1 MCDHFESPWIVACQA
16 SLSMGF
22 PRQEYWS
29 GLPFPSTQELN
40 PSLLLWQVDSL
51 PLSHEVS
58 RVAKFRDRIEK
69 GGWLGV
75 WGEKKWDC
83 LMDTEFPFFKIKRVL
98 EIGNTKMSEYL
109 ILWIYK
115 MIKMVNF
122 ILCVYFILSQI
133 KEIRINK
140 KSGQV

>member
-1 MCDHFESPWIVACQA
+1 
-16 SLSMGF
+16 
-22 PRQEYWS
+22 
-29 GLPFPSTQELN
+29 
-40 PSLLLWQVDSL
+40 
-51 PLSHEVS
+51 
-58 RVAKFRDRIEK
+58 
-69 GGWLGV
+69 
-75 WGEKKWDC
+75 
-83 LMDTEFPFFKIKRVL
+83 MDTEFPFCKIKRVL
-98 EIGNTKMSEYL
+98 EVGNTKMSEYL